1 MTAAQGRL
9 SPGTLPWLGAALA
22 LLVAWADPQ
31 WPKTQPLWQ
40 HVAMIDITQSMNT
53 RDMQVPVAGGGGAMA
68 ADSRLAFVR
77 HALQRAVADLPCGST
92 LGLGVFTEYRSLLLL
107 APLEVCSHYDELL
120 AVIGRIDGRMAW
132 ASSSEVTRGVESAL
146 RVADRLALEST
157 KGRSRVDSSPSGGGG
172 GPLPPPGGAH
182 KDKANAPSLIFITD
196 GHESPPLRGGVL
208 PTIELPQRPAP
219 GWLVGVGGDTPMAI
233 PKFDPAGRALG
244 FWEPHEVMQTD
255 GVSLGRTVG
264 GAQQTL
270 VDADGKPVE
279 VFRGS
284 GIEHLSSLKEAHLQR
299 VARATGL
306 QYRRVV
312 GAGDLS
318 AMMRAQALSRPVR
331 ATASWRWLPALAA
344 LLLLVW
350 PFIAFVPRQRNPSL
364 L

>member
-1 MTAAQGRL
+1 MMQRL
-9 SPGTLPWLGAALA
+9 SPGTWPWLGAALA
-22 LLVAWADPQ
+22 LLIAWADPKG
-31 WPKTQPLWQ
+31 PTTQPLWQ
-40 HVAMIDITQSMNT
+40 HVAVIDITQSMNT
-53 RDMQVPVAGGGGAMA
+53 RDMQVPVAGGGAMV
-68 ADSRLAFVR
+68 ADSRLAFAR
-77 HALQRAVADLPCGST
+77 HALQRALADLPCGST
-92 LGLGVFTEYRSLLLL
+92 LGLGVFTEYRALLLL

-146 RVADRLALEST
+146 RVADYLAM
-157 KGRSRVDSSPSGGGG
+157 
-172 GPLPPPGGAH
+172 
-182 KDKANAPSLIFITD
+182 KDDASAPSLIFITD
-196 GHESPPLRGGVL
+196 GHESPPLRGGAL

-219 GWLVGVGGDTPMAI
+219 GWIAGVGGDAPMAI

-255 GVSLGRTVG
+255 GMSLGRTVG

-270 VDADGKPVE
+270 VEADGKPLE

-284 GIEHLSSLKEAHLQR
+284 GIEHLSSLKEQHLQR
-299 VARATGL
+299 VAQATGL

-318 AMMRAQALSRPVR
+318 AMMRAQALARPVR
-331 ATASWRWLPALAA
+331 ASASWRWLPALAA

-350 PFIAFVPRQRNPSL
+350 PFFAFVPRRPIASL
-364 L
+364 H